1 MIDDGDDTIWA
12 FRVRVLRH
20 GLTLEDENERQGK
33 SCFSDT
39 KWAVDM
45 VIREPVHGV
54 WTVVNMSV
62 RHAVATAARE
72 LFSVRDGREML
83 VRLNLA

>member
-1 MIDDGDDTIWA
+1 MVDDGNDTIWGL
-12 FRVRVLRH
+12 RVRVLRH
-20 GLTLEDENERQGK
+20 GLTLEDDNERQGK
-33 SCFSDT
+33 SRFSDT

-45 VIREPVHGV
+45 VIREPAHGG
-54 WTVVNMSV
+54 WTVANMSV

-83 VRLNLA
+83 AGLNLA